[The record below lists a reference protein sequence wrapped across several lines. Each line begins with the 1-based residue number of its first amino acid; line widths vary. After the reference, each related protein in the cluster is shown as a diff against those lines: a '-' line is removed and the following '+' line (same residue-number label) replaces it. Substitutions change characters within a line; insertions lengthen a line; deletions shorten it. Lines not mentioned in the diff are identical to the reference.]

1 MIERFI
7 TALIIGFA
15 MAHGFASHKL
25 NAVAK
30 IPVRA
35 EPPS

>member
-7 TALIIGFA
+7 KPVIVGFA
-15 MAHGFASHKL
+15 LAHGFASHKL